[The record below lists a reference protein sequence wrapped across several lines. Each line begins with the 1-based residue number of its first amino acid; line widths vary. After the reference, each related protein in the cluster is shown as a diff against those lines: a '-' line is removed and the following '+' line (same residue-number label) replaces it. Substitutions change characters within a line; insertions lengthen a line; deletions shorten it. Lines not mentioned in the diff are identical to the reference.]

1 MNTKDIV
8 HIALFTAIHAALA
21 LFPPILIPLIGVP
34 ITAQSMGPMIAGS
47 ILGARR
53 GALASLL
60 FLALVAIGLPLLAGG
75 RGGFGVFLGP
85 TAGFLVSWPIAAL
98 VIGAAVER
106 LWRHISF
113 AGILAVNVIGGIGL
127 VYLVGV
133 PWLSLTSGIPPSKA
147 LLASAAFIPGDLV
160 KAAIASFIAMTA
172 LRAYPLLAASPADGS
187 GDAHG

>member
-8 HIALFTAIHAALA
+8 YIALFAAIYAALA

-60 FLALVAIGLPLLAGG
+60 FLALVAVGLPLLAGG
-75 RGGFGVFLGP
+75 RGGLSVFLGP
-85 TAGFLVSWPIAAL
+85 TAGFLVSWPIAAF

-106 LWRHISF
+106 LWSRINF
-113 AGILAVNVIGGIGL
+113 AGFLVINIIGGIGI

-133 PWLSLTSGIPPSKA
+133 PWLSIAGSIPLSKA
-147 LLASAAFIPGDLV
+147 LMGSAAFIPGDIV
-160 KAAIASFIAMTA
+160 KAAVASFVAMTV
-172 LRAYPLLAASPADGS
+172 RKAYPLLGS
-187 GDAHG
+187 TR